1 MLLADVAWQISPEC
15 LRFIC
20 RDSYLERQG
29 HALKHAPSQG
39 ASAFACKPQ
48 QVMPQ
53 RELWHFLFSEGGRLL
68 LPRSTVKAFRQ
79 RLAYVKLKLTRKC
92 GSIYAVCVIARLAL
106 RGCFPQTVLSGNLYA
121 AVSFR
126 FHTLFVTRE
135 AK

>member
-1 MLLADVAWQISPEC
+1 MSLLSAAPKRAFYYGRVQSVRSLHKKRVFVADGPLLLADVAWQISPEC

-53 RELWHFLFSEGGRLL
+53 RELWHFLLTEGDSYAPPASALL
-68 LPRSTVKAFRQ
+68 KAQRQ
-79 RLAYVKLKLTRKC
+79 AGL
-92 GSIYAVCVIARLAL
+92 
-106 RGCFPQTVLSGNLYA
+106 QTLS
-121 AVSFR
+121 
-126 FHTLFVTRE
+126 
-135 AK
+135 